1 MLLQAQ
7 CCAREPI
14 YQPSGERTKGQC
26 HPLEGGHRPARL
38 FDPGGKLPKMSAMLT
53 LLVIAGAAR
62 GGSSGRPALNALA
75 RSSRKVPFAD
85 MSNARGSF
93 TGSVTADNAASESL
107 IEEALCDSVREPLA
121 RFSGFLDHGDGRHPI
136 EYLASRQA
144 MFWAPGS
151 PNAAISRDQ
160 SAQASDSPST
170 IQTKPR
176 L

>member
-1 MLLQAQ
+1 
-7 CCAREPI
+7 
-14 YQPSGERTKGQC
+14 
-26 HPLEGGHRPARL
+26 
-38 FDPGGKLPKMSAMLT
+38 MSAMLT

-85 MSNARGSF
+85 MNNARGSF

-136 EYLASRQA
+136 EILGFEASNVLGTRKTQCGDFA
-144 MFWAPGS
+144 RPERPG
-151 PNAAISRDQ
+151 I
-160 SAQASDSPST
+160 
-170 IQTKPR
+170 
-176 L
+176 